1 MSALLLSLS
10 LAVSTTTASPAA
22 RPAKG
27 EALVQVDTR
36 LHPSFLVDM
45 AYFRAD
51 NFFGQKVYPVE
62 VCALR
67 ASVAAK
73 MVAAQRYL
81 DTNHP
86 GMRLLFKDCYRPDH
100 VQHIMWKS
108 VVGTPKSGYV
118 ADPNTAT
125 GSIHSY
131 GAAVDVTLA
140 DREGKEVDM
149 GTPHDFLGK
158 LAEPRHEDRFVR
170 EGKLTDAQVKA
181 RRILRS
187 AMVSAGMA
195 TIPNEWWHF
204 NDGTAQ
210 QVRAR
215 YTRLDVPLESVR

>member
-1 MSALLLSLS
+1 MSALLLTLS
-10 LAVSTTTASPAA
+10 LAVTATAA
-22 RPAKG
+22 EP
-27 EALVQVDTR
+27 LVRVDAR
-36 LHPSFLVDM
+36 LHPSFLVDLP
-45 AYFRAD
+45 YFGSD
-51 NFFGQKVYPVE
+51 NFFGQKVYSVE

-67 ASVAAK
+67 KGVAAK
-73 MVAAQRYL
+73 MVAAQRWL
-81 DTNHP
+81 DAQHP

-100 VQHIMWKS
+100 VQHIMWKA

-118 ADPNTAT
+118 ANPNTAT

-140 DREGKEVDM
+140 DRDGKEVDM

-170 EGKLTDAQVKA
+170 EGKLTAEQVKS
-181 RRILRS
+181 RRILRA
-187 AMVSAGMA
+187 AMKAGGMA

-215 YTRLDVPLESVR
+215 YTRLDVPLESVP